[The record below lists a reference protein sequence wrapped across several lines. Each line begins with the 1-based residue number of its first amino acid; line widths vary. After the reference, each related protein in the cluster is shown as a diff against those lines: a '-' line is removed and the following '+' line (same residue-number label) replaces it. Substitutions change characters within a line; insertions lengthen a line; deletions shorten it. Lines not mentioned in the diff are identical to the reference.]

1 MGVRTG
7 EENKGQQD
15 LDLSSVWSLP
25 RPFSWTSD
33 LYSLFSFS
41 SLYAGPKS
49 KASLGISPT
58 PSCCVDIDP
67 LSKLHHVPPLLKIL
81 RMSTHLPPWPSP
93 QLHLFPRPL
102 PLAHNGSSPGFCL
115 YCTLYQINALPSD
128 VHTAGI
134 VISFRSLLSDPA
146 HFAPMVFTSP
156 SPAPHGEDLCL
167 FCSPLFLQN
176 LEKWPIC
183 SRGSIRIC

>member
-1 MGVRTG
+1 MGARTG

-15 LDLSSVWSLP
+15 LDLSLVWSLP

-67 LSKLHHVPPLLKIL
+67 LSKLDHVRPLFKIL
-81 RMSTHLPPWPSP
+81 LMSTHLPPWPSVMGP
-93 QLHLFPRPL
+93 GLPPTPSLPSASSTRSHWQFSRLLPLLFPPPARCSSFGC
-102 PLAHNGSSPGFCL
+102 AHGWHG
-115 YCTLYQINALPSD
+115 
-128 VHTAGI
+128 
-134 VISFRSLLSDPA
+134 
-146 HFAPMVFTSP
+146 HFFQVFT
-156 SPAPHGEDLCL
+156 L
-167 FCSPLFLQN
+167 
-176 LEKWPIC
+176 
-183 SRGSIRIC
+183 